1 MIKILLLEDEVDL
14 AEITA
19 DTLQLYEFKVFHARD
34 AGEGSV
40 LFFKENPDLLIVD
53 IMMPGQNGYE
63 FVKNIRAHNS
73 TIPIIF
79 LTAKSQLSDLVRGF
93 NTGAND
99 YVKKPFQYEEL
110 IARIKAL
117 LRFPTEEVSKIK
129 SKKYLVGQYAFDT
142 ETQELISNINHYQLS
157 FKEAELLKRLCEQM
171 NRTVDRKELLLELWG
186 DDNYFNSRNLNVF
199 ITKLRKYLAD
209 DPQVQILNLRAIG
222 FKLLVKQ

>member
-1 MIKILLLEDEVDL
+1 MIKILLLEDEVDF
-14 AEITA
+14 AEITV
-19 DTLQLYEFKVFHARD
+19 DTLQLYDFKVFHARD
-34 AGEGSV
+34 AAEGSV
-40 LFFKENPDLLIVD
+40 LFFKEKPDLLIVD

-63 FVKNIRAHNS
+63 FVKNIRMHNS

-117 LRFPTEEVSKIK
+117 LRFPTEEVTKTK
-129 SKKYLVGQYAFDT
+129 SRKYLIGQYAFDT
-142 ETQELISNINHYQLS
+142 DTQELISNINHYQLS
-157 FKEAELLKRLCEQM
+157 FKEAELLRRLCEQL
-171 NRTVDRKELLLELWG
+171 NRTVDRKELLLGLWG

-199 ITKLRKYLAD
+199 ITKLRKYLSD
-209 DPQVQILNLRAIG
+209 DPKVQILNLRAIG